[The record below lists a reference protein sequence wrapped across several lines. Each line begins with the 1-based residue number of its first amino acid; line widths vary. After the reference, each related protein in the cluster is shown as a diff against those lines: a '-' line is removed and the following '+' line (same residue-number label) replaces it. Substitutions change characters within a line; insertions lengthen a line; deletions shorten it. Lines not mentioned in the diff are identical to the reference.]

1 MDIRRE
7 MERLTDRAVCVP
19 DTELP
24 EVRWLKE
31 QYQIFIHVNS
41 VRSKK
46 DADALLIGLL
56 QLFDRTWIRR
66 NGSDHTRQI
75 QEALRIPDK
84 LLARQGQRHMRFMLF
99 KALETL

>member
-19 DTELP
+19 DTERP

-31 QYQIFIHVNS
+31 QYQIFIHVNG
-41 VRSKK
+41 VCSKK

-56 QLFDRTWIRR
+56 QLFDRT
-66 NGSDHTRQI
+66 
-75 QEALRIPDK
+75 
-84 LLARQGQRHMRFMLF
+84 
-99 KALETL
+99 